1 MPDQADNLRAWVAKE
16 GKSTSC
22 FCTGACHH
30 GGDCPNVAGNRR
42 MDGKTPN
49 LDGLWGL
56 QAGPDRLTSLPPE
69 TAEVY
74 RAKLAGPGLAP
85 SFPALGYAPPSLTD
99 DLITYRRLW
108 LDLKGELEAEADG
121 AWVDRDG
128 GQDVRPHGDPDR
140 ATESRR
146 VLDRVLQMET
156 LAFYAHV
163 PPATGETWESV
174 REGLRVKG

>member
-1 MPDQADNLRAWVAKE
+1 MPDQADDLRRFVAQ
-16 GKSTSC
+16 GHFGNPDTVDFSDV
-22 FCTGACHH
+22 AA
-30 GGDCPNVAGNRR
+30 AGNRR

-49 LDGLWGL
+49 MDGLWGL
-56 QAGPDRLTSLPPE
+56 QAGPDRLTGLPPE

-74 RAKLAGPGLAP
+74 RAKLKRLMYPGGDAGG
-85 SFPALGYAPPSLTD
+85 FPLSRLTD

-108 LDLKGELEAEADG
+108 LDLKAELEAEADG

-163 PPATGETWESV
+163 PPATPETFEAV